1 MNIQMAL
8 QQLEIPQESFRPPQ
22 QSPPHV
28 MTAYLNDFKDTVK
41 KQRKIL
47 AKKYHPDICS
57 DENSLDKMKI
67 INESA
72 DFLEKLNVQQQ
83 MPMMHQMH
91 PMHAM
96 NEMFSRII
104 IINGQQFQHTQTARQ
119 SFSFSFSFNPSNG
132 Q

>member
-1 MNIQMAL
+1 MAL
-8 QQLEIPQESFRPPQ
+8 QQLEIPQESFSPPQ

-28 MTAYLNDFKDTVK
+28 ITAYLNDFKDTVK

-47 AKKYHPDICS
+47 AKKYHPDVCS
-57 DENSLDKMKI
+57 DENSLDKMKT

-72 DFLEKLNVQQQ
+72 DFLEKINIQNNQ

-104 IINGQQFQHTQTARQ
+104 IINGQQFQQTQTSNSSNRQ

-132 Q
+132 